1 MFKKFI
7 SLQWK
12 SFFRSASLGKS
23 IGVKIFLG
31 FFAIYFIVVFLMMGV
46 GSYPLLKK
54 LFPDEDPLVLVN
66 RFAVYWLASE
76 LVLRFFMQTLPVMDV
91 KPMLSLPIRKKVIVH
106 YVLLKSLFSVYNIF
120 PILVIVPFGIWC
132 IKEGGY
138 SVLGMI
144 GWMATMFCLM
154 LAVNYAN
161 FLLKKK
167 FAENLKGLV
176 PYALL
181 LAVIVALDYFNVFK
195 LTALS
200 EEVFNFLVANPITVL
215 VAILLPVGLYFWNF
229 NYLKSRFHLDASLKG
244 KTTEVKTTDLEW
256 TRRFGDIAPFLQQD
270 LKLIWRNKRTKT
282 TVWLSFFFLLYGLLF
297 YPQEVYQNMPAFLV
311 FVGIFITGIF
321 MINFGQFIPAW
332 DSAYYSM
339 MMSQNIPL
347 KKYLEAKA
355 GLMAF
360 SIVVFFLL
368 STPYAY
374 FGWNIL
380 LLNAAAMLYNLGV
393 NIPILLYAGSF
404 NRKRID
410 LEKSPFMNY
419 QGTGATQWLVG
430 IPLLLLPILIW
441 YVIYFFVSA
450 NIATLVLGGLGLVG
464 IILRSFFMD
473 RITKAYR
480 NSKYAMIAGFKQQSA

>member
-31 FFAIYFIVVFLMMGV
+31 FFALYFIVVFLMLGV
-46 GSYPLLKK
+46 GLYPLFKE
-54 LFPDEDPLVLVN
+54 LFPADDPLVLVN

-91 KPMLSLPIRKKVIVH
+91 KPMLTLPVRKKEIVH
-106 YVLLKSLFSVYNIF
+106 YVLLKSLVSVYNLL

-132 IKEGGY
+132 IKKGGY
-138 SVLGMI
+138 PASGMI
-144 GWMATMFCLM
+144 GWMVAMFCLM
-154 LAVNYAN
+154 LAVNFTN

-181 LAVIVALDYFNVFK
+181 LAVVVALDYFNMVK
-195 LTALS
+195 LTTLS
-200 EEVFNFLVANPITVL
+200 ETAFSFLVSNPLTVL

-270 LKLIWRNKRTKT
+270 LKLIWRNKRTKA

-297 YPQEVYQNMPAFLV
+297 YPQEVYQNMPAFKV
-311 FVGIFITGIF
+311 FLGIFITGIF

-347 KKYLEAKA
+347 KKYLESKA
-355 GLMAF
+355 GLMAV
-360 SIVVFFLL
+360 SVVLFFLL

-374 FGWNIL
+374 FGLNIL
-380 LLNAAAMLYNLGV
+380 MFHLAAMLYNIGI
-393 NIPILLYAGSF
+393 NIPVLLYAGSF

-430 IPLLLLPILIW
+430 IPLLLLPIGLWFLFYVLIN
-441 YVIYFFVSA
+441 A
-450 NIATLVLGGLGLVG
+450 NVATVVLGGLGITG
-464 IILRSFFMD
+464 ILLRNMLMHK
-473 RITKAYR
+473 ITKAYR
-480 NSKYAMIAGFKQQSA
+480 TSKYAMIAGFKQQSA